1 MNQDRVKELLLSVED
16 ASLDFTV
23 VFSGKQSKKVNG
35 LYKPETREILIHN
48 RNFSDDNMLMYT
60 AVHEYAHHL
69 HCCAQGGKLKA
80 RAHTAEFWAI
90 LHGLL
95 QKAEEKGVYKNVFA
109 DSPELAALTDTI
121 RKACLYENGSLVKE
135 LGKLL
140 LQANELC
147 KTIGARFEDYVD
159 RVLCIPRVAART
171 AMKIY
176 QYNVNP
182 SMGADNMKIVAGI
195 RNEETRMAAEGA
207 LLSGKSPDEVRMQ
220 AARKPP
226 AEDPRERLEKE
237 KIRLER
243 TIDSLNKRLAEVE
256 RELEEA

>member
-16 ASLDFTV
+16 APMDFSV

-35 LYKPETREILIHN
+35 LYKPDTREILIHN
-48 RNFSDDNMLMYT
+48 RNFKEDNMLMYT

-69 HCCAQGGKLKA
+69 HCCSRGGKLSA
-80 RAHTAEFWAI
+80 RAHSAEFWSI

-95 QKAEEKGVYKNVFA
+95 QKAEDEGVYKNVFA
-109 DSPELAALTDTI
+109 DSPELESLTETI
-121 RKACLYENGSLVKE
+121 RKKCLYENGSLVKE

-140 LQANELC
+140 MEANTLC
-147 KTIGARFEDYVD
+147 TGIGARFEDYID
-159 RVLCIPRVAART
+159 RVLRIPRVAART

-195 RNEETRMAAEGA
+195 GNDETRTAAEGA
-207 LLSGKSPDEVRMQ
+207 LLSGKSPDEVKVQ
-220 AARKPP
+220 IARRPVQD
-226 AEDPRERLEKE
+226 DPKERLEKE
-237 KIRLER
+237 KLRLER
-243 TIDSLNKRLAEVE
+243 TIQTLTKRLEEVE
-256 RELEEA
+256 RELED